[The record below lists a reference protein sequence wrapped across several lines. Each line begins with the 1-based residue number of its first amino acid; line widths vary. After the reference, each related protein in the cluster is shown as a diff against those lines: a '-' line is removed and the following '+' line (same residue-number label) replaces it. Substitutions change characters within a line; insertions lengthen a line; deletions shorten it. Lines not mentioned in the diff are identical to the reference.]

1 MPRINKIEP
10 IFRGATFDDFL
21 FSPQKS
27 MLETR
32 TDPER
37 KLTEMHLTKRL
48 NIRLPII
55 AANMRTVTGTEM
67 MKTMSLEGGFAFL
80 PRDCSIDEQVSM
92 LRHVK
97 RQHSFIIE
105 NPLVLPKSVTI
116 GEARNFIKKHKITGI
131 LVEEQKD
138 SQILVGVL
146 SRRDLLLDH
155 GSDNKLIASTM
166 TPFRKLITA
175 SVKISLEEAE
185 AKMYAHRV
193 EKLPLI
199 DERRKIKGLITMKDL
214 RLSKQKPYSSKDKR
228 GQLSVGAAVGA
239 TNDYIERTAELIKN
253 GVDCILIDIA
263 HFHSV
268 VGQKAA
274 QNLRARF
281 SSIELVGGN
290 IATYQ
295 AAKDALNWGV
305 DAVKVGIG
313 PGRGCRTRIET
324 NFGVSQLQAI
334 REVYLAL
341 EDRIP
346 VIADG
351 GMSRDGHIFLAI
363 AVGASTVM
371 LGSMLAGTD
380 ESPGIVFEDPPT
392 GQKKKIYRGSTAPQS
407 VIESSQNGSEK
418 AALSTPQEG
427 QSLEVRYRGS
437 VVEILE
443 RIAGHLMSSVSYSGH
458 KDLKSAHFAISKNP
472 SKYFQKLSP
481 AAQKESFER

>member
-1 MPRINKIEP
+1 MPKFKKIEP

-27 MLETR
+27 ILETR
-32 TDPER
+32 ADPER
-37 KLTEMHLTKRL
+37 KLTEMFLTKRL
-48 NIRLPII
+48 KIRLPII

-80 PRDCSIDEQVSM
+80 PRDCSINEQVSM
-92 LRHVK
+92 LRYVK

-105 NPLVLPKSVTI
+105 NPLVLPKSATI
-116 GEARNFIKKHKITGI
+116 GEAKNFIKKHKITGI

-138 SQILVGVL
+138 SQILAGIL
-146 SRRDLLLDH
+146 SRRDLPFNH
-155 GSDNKLIASTM
+155 ENDNKLIAFVM

-175 SVKISLEEAE
+175 NAKISLEEAE
-185 AKMYAHRV
+185 AKMHARRV

-199 DERRKIKGLITMKDL
+199 DGKRKIRGLITMKDL
-214 RLSKQKPYSSKDKR
+214 RLSKQKPYSSKDRR
-228 GQLSVGAAVGA
+228 GQLLVGAAVGV
-239 TNDYIERTAELIKN
+239 TNDYLERTAELIKN
-253 GVDCILIDIA
+253 GADCILIDIA
-263 HFHSV
+263 NFHSV
-268 VGQKAA
+268 VGQKAVQNIKA
-274 QNLRARF
+274 QF
-281 SSIELVGGN
+281 GGIELIGGN

-324 NFGVSQLQAI
+324 NFGVPQLQAI

-341 EDRIP
+341 KDRIP

-363 AVGASTVM
+363 AAGASTVM

-380 ESPGIVFEDPPT
+380 ESPGIVFEDPAT

-407 VIESSQNGSEK
+407 VIESSQNGDEET
-418 AALSTPQEG
+418 ALSTPQEG

-443 RIAGHLMSSVSYSGH
+443 RMAGHLMSSVSYSGY
-458 KDLKSAHFAISKNP
+458 KDLKSAHLAISKNP